1 MWYCCTQAL
10 VANDK
15 KDDDKN
21 DEVGGK
27 LMLETGE
34 DEEDTGADVSVSEEE
49 TLRLLQA
56 GVQWWI
62 EILKKKELGS
72 LSGGSLSRERKN

>member
-1 MWYCCTQAL
+1 MD
-10 VANDK
+10 ANDN

-56 GVQWWI
+56 GVQ
-62 EILKKKELGS
+62 
-72 LSGGSLSRERKN
+72 R